1 MSQTLVEIANEL
13 TLALIQTWRMP
24 PDSMQET
31 LQQTYAMLTALK
43 AQEAA
48 GPAAALSAVQPPT
61 VDWRTS
67 ITRHAVTC
75 LECGH
80 VFKQLTKSHL
90 RLHGLDSRS
99 YRVKYGIPRLQ
110 SLVSWKTSTRRRQVV
125 RQTRPWEKALTYLQR
140 HARNATASP
149 ALKVETV
156 PETTE
161 EPSAEAPPQLKR
173 QRKTTPKKTARKTRL
188 KG

>member
-1 MSQTLVEIANEL
+1 MPQTLVEIANEL
-13 TLALIQTWRMP
+13 TLALIQTWSMS

-31 LQQTYAMLTALK
+31 LQQTYAMLTTLKVQEETGPTTAL
-43 AQEAA
+43 
-48 GPAAALSAVQPPT
+48 PAVQPPT

-67 ITRHAVTC
+67 ITRHTVTC

-80 VFKQLTKSHL
+80 AFKQLTIRHL
-90 RLHGLDSRS
+90 RLHGLDPRS

-125 RQTRPWEKALTYLQR
+125 RQTRPWEKAPTFRKGQ
-140 HARNATASP
+140 AQEGSEEPEPEVKA
-149 ALKVETV
+149 V

-161 EPSAEAPPQLKR
+161 EPSAEAPPQPKR
-173 QRKTTPKKTARKTRL
+173 
-188 KG
+188 

>member
-1 MSQTLVEIANEL
+1 MPQTLVEIAKEL
-13 TLALIQTWRMP
+13 TMALIQTWRMS

-48 GPAAALSAVQPPT
+48 GPATALSAVQPPI

-67 ITRHAVTC
+67 ITRHAITC
-75 LECGH
+75 LECGQT
-80 VFKQLTKSHL
+80 FKQLTIRHL
-90 RLHGLDSRS
+90 RLHGLDLRS

-125 RQTRPWEKALTYLQR
+125 RQTRPWEKTLTYLQR